1 MAPTISNSDDI
12 ILKPAGLFAIIK
24 ISPFILGTVLT
35 TWLAYQYQALFII
48 LSIFLLLFAL
58 YRYIYVRR
66 AIYLVTTEYIRIR
79 TGILFK
85 RSKTVELFRVK
96 DYIITQPPL
105 LQILT
110 LMDLQLKTTDPENPI
125 LWLRG
130 IPQTNIID
138 TLRNRILQCRNTI
151 ISWRSINS

>member
-1 MAPTISNSDDI
+1 MAPTTNNLDNIT
-12 ILKPAGLFAIIK
+12 LKPANIFSILK
-24 ISPFILGTVLT
+24 ISTLPA
-35 TWLAYQYQALFII
+35 TWLAYHYQPLFIL
-48 LSIFLLLFAL
+48 LSILLTLFAL
-58 YRYIYVRR
+58 YRYIYIRR
-66 AIYLVTTEYIRIR
+66 AIYLVTPEYIRIT

-85 RSKTVELFRVK
+85 RTETVELFRVK

-105 LQILT
+105 LQFLN

-138 TLRNRILQCRNTI
+138 TLSDRILQCRSRYNI
-151 ISWRSINS
+151 LGINQP